1 MSVKRLKLNIMP
13 QEEILK
19 SKYGT
24 DTGYRVP
31 EGYFDEL
38 NSKILADLPPYKMA
52 PKTVPMSMWQRVKPY
67 VYLAA
72 MFAGIWMMMK
82 VFHTVSTADRLT
94 LDNPPEAIAQMMDAD
109 SFDDMFFY
117 SLSDAVSDLRLEEE
131 VSENYD
137 SMEDF
142 EADFGYQLRPE
153 YRSMAVTDTRD
164 DYRHS

>member
-1 MSVKRLKLNIMP
+1 MP

-19 SKYGT
+19 AKYGT

-38 NSKILADLPPYKMA
+38 NSKILAGLPPYKMA
-52 PKTVPMSMWQRVKPY
+52 PKTVPMSLWQRVKPY

-94 LDNPPEAIAQMMDAD
+94 LDNPPEAIAQMIDSD
-109 SFDDMFFY
+109 SFDDMLFY
-117 SLSDAVSDLRLEEE
+117 SSDVIADLQLEEV

-142 EADFGYQLRPE
+142 EADFGYNLSPE
-153 YRSMAVTDTRD
+153 YESAYVSMGNNEN
-164 DYRHS
+164 RHS